1 MPQAVVHGAGPSIA
15 PCQTV
20 CAIFAHT
27 SSGFNSPS
35 LNTLLIHGI
44 VLHADIH
51 LRLSVLRLIY
61 DYLVVFVHSTLS
73 FPFISLLKH
82 LTLDLLSKSF
92 HKVHIPFVQRYAITW
107 LHFMTKIRYLQ
118 VNLMKKV
125 KNGSILQLQNLKKSS
140 IVSVPFHSKP

>member
-15 PCQTV
+15 PCQAV

-51 LRLSVLRLIY
+51 LCLPVLRLIY

-73 FPFISLLKH
+73 FPFI
-82 LTLDLLSKSF
+82 
-92 HKVHIPFVQRYAITW
+92 
-107 LHFMTKIRYLQ
+107 
-118 VNLMKKV
+118 
-125 KNGSILQLQNLKKSS
+125 
-140 IVSVPFHSKP
+140 